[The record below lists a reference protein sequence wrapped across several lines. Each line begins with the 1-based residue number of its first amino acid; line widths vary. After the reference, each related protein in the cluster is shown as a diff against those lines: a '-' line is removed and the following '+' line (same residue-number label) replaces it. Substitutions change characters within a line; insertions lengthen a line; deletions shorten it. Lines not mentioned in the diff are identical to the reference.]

1 MSWLDNFLSLRWLRG
16 SADDLDAQLDDLSHP
31 HPDADAAPAPPAGRW
46 GVDATDQPALA
57 PIGRDPVL
65 STDLESLRNRLDMAA
80 NTATGAPSDDGAAAA
95 PRPPAQAPIADRA
108 GALAVEPTAV
118 AAVEPVAST
127 RPTNPAAAMPMPA
140 RQASVLV
147 VDDQASNRELLVG
160 YLAQLPCTVEQA
172 VDGESALIAVSEAPP
187 DLILLDVMMP
197 GLNGY
202 AVTQRLKT
210 DPRTATIPVVLVT
223 SLAETSDR
231 LKGLAA
237 GADEFLTKP
246 VDRAEL
252 VTRVR
257 TLLRLKRLRDER
269 QAVGDLGQRALSGV
283 ELSVLMDEAATL
295 LANTLRVDYTAVW
308 EIVAPGS
315 SLLLRAGV
323 GWSDGLVGH
332 ATVGAEADSQMGYTL
347 LSRVPVVVEDLRS
360 DNRFSGPPVLHDH
373 AVTSGISVVVDG
385 RDRRLGVL
393 SVHSREGRAFT
404 KDDIYFVEAIGQVL
418 ATAIIRKRAEAERAQ
433 ALLREQ
439 AARQRLEESN
449 RALARATQAKSEFL
463 AAMSHELRTPLNCI
477 IGFSELLR
485 DDPADDPGAA
495 RRRHFMNNINDSGRH
510 LLNLVN
516 DILDLAKVEAGRMKL
531 HPTSFELTSSLHAIA
546 GAIIPLAE
554 KKGLT
559 LETHPAPEAITI
571 WADERKFRQVLYNLL
586 SNAVKFTPEGGQVT
600 MTVRAVDD
608 AVEVV
613 VADTGVGIS
622 PEEQKSLF
630 EPFQQL
636 GSSAS
641 RDEGTGLGLA
651 LTRRLVELQGGRIW
665 VESTPGEGTRLCFT
679 VPLRVTGFV
688 PAAAGTGGPDPEEP
702 PASGRSP
709 RQVPADGGAHERPG
723 ASFAIG
729 EAPVTASAEQ
739 VVVARETR
747 RAAAAR
753 PEIVG
758 GAAGD
763 SAT

>member
-1 MSWLDNFLSLRWLRG
+1 MSWLDNLLSLRWLRG
-16 SADDLDAQLDDLSHP
+16 SADDIDFPPEGGDQPPAS
-31 HPDADAAPAPPAGRW
+31 AAAPPPAGAVW
-46 GVDATDQPALA
+46 GSAAAADPARA
-57 PIGRDPVL
+57 PAGSDPL
-65 STDLESLRNRLDMAA
+65 PSTELDSLRHRLDLAS
-80 NTATGAPSDDGAAAA
+80 NTAAPSDDLALVAS
-95 PRPPAQAPIADRA
+95 PPPAGAPIGDRA
-108 GALAVEPTAV
+108 GAAAPSASLALESTAA
-118 AAVEPVAST
+118 AAVEPIAST

-140 RQASVLV
+140 KEASVLV
-147 VDDQASNRELLVG
+147 VDDQASNRELLIG
-160 YLAQLPCTVEQA
+160 YLASLPCTVREA

-223 SLAETSDR
+223 SLAETADR
-231 LKGLAA
+231 LKGLAS

-269 QAVGDLGQRALSGV
+269 QAVGDLSQRALSGV
-283 ELSVLMDEAATL
+283 ELSVLMKEAATL
-295 LANTLRVDYTAVW
+295 LANTLRVDYSAVW

-323 GWSDGLVGH
+323 GWSEGRVGQ

-360 DNRFSGPPVLHDH
+360 DTRFGGPQVLHDH
-373 AVTSGISVVVDG
+373 EVTSGISVVVEG
-385 RDRRLGVL
+385 RDRRLGVV

-404 KDDIYFVEAIGQVL
+404 KDDIYFVEAIAQVL

-495 RRRHFMNNINDSGRH
+495 RRRHFMNNINESGRH

-531 HPTSFELTSSLHAIA
+531 HPTDFELSTTLQAVA

-600 MTVRAVDD
+600 MTVRLVDD
-608 AVEVV
+608 LVEVT

-636 GSSAS
+636 GSSAT

-665 VESTPGEGTRLCFT
+665 VESTPAEGSRFAFT
-679 VPLRVTGFV
+679 IPLRVAAEHDDTETRELLPDLEGV
-688 PAAAGTGGPDPEEP
+688 VLAGLDAPWLTASPRGAGAPGDSRAQDGERPAAIAAEAVAAPAPSAALDAG
-702 PASGRSP
+702 SVRS
-709 RQVPADGGAHERPG
+709 A
-723 ASFAIG
+723 
-729 EAPVTASAEQ
+729 
-739 VVVARETR
+739 
-747 RAAAAR
+747 
-753 PEIVG
+753 
-758 GAAGD
+758 
-763 SAT
+763 

>member
-1 MSWLDNFLSLRWLRG
+1 MSWLDNLLTLRWLRG
-16 SADDLDAQLDDLSHP
+16 SADDLDAQLEDLNHP
-31 HPDADAAPAPPAGRW
+31 VAGPQAGVVPAPPAGRW
-46 GVDATDQPALA
+46 GAGAADELA
-57 PIGRDPVL
+57 RAPEGDDPMA
-65 STDLESLRNRLDMAA
+65 STNLKSLRNRLDMAA
-80 NTATGAPSDDGAAAA
+80 NNAPGAPSDGAPGAAHPPAAA
-95 PRPPAQAPIADRA
+95 PIGDRA
-108 GALAVEPTAV
+108 PALAPEATAM
-118 AAVEPVAST
+118 AAVESVAST

-140 RQASVLV
+140 KQASVLV
-147 VDDQASNRELLVG
+147 VDDQASNRELLIG
-160 YLAQLPCTVEQA
+160 YLSQLPCTVQEA

-315 SLLLRAGV
+315 TLLLRAGV
-323 GWSDGLVGH
+323 GWSDGLVGQS
-332 ATVGAEADSQMGYTL
+332 TVGAEADSQMGYTL
-347 LSRVPVVVEDLRS
+347 LSRVPVVVEDLRT

-373 AVTSGISVVVDG
+373 AVTSGISVVVEG

-439 AARQRLEESN
+439 AARQRLEDSN

-531 HPTSFELTSSLHAIA
+531 HPTSFDLTSSLHAIA

-600 MTVRAVDD
+600 MTVHLVDE

-622 PEEQKSLF
+622 LEEQKSLF

-636 GSSAS
+636 GSSAT

-665 VESTPGEGTRLCFT
+665 VESTPAEGSRFAFT
-679 VPLRVTGFV
+679 IPLRVAVEHDDSETRELMPDLEGVVLAGIEAPWLTGSASGASARV
-688 PAAAGTGGPDPEEP
+688 DSKAAGAASPVATAVNDVASSASSAPLDAGPV
-702 PASGRSP
+702 RS
-709 RQVPADGGAHERPG
+709 A
-723 ASFAIG
+723 
-729 EAPVTASAEQ
+729 
-739 VVVARETR
+739 
-747 RAAAAR
+747 
-753 PEIVG
+753 
-758 GAAGD
+758 
-763 SAT
+763 

>member
-1 MSWLDNFLSLRWLRG
+1 MSWLDNLLSLRWLRG
-16 SADDLDAQLDDLSHP
+16 SADDLDAQLEDLSHP
-31 HPDADAAPAPPAGRW
+31 DAGAGAAPAPPAGRW
-46 GVDATDQPALA
+46 GADAADELA
-57 PIGRDPVL
+57 GAAQGRDPVL

-80 NTATGAPSDDGAAAA
+80 NAAPSEPGDDGAPLPARPPAAA
-95 PRPPAQAPIADRA
+95 PIAVHA
-108 GALAVEPTAV
+108 AALALEATAV

-140 RQASVLV
+140 KQATVLV
-147 VDDQASNRELLVG
+147 VDDQASNRELLIG
-160 YLAQLPCTVEQA
+160 YLGQLPCTVEEA
-172 VDGESALIAVSEAPP
+172 VDGESALIAVHEAPP

-295 LANTLRVDYTAVW
+295 LANTLRVDYSAVW

-315 SLLLRAGV
+315 TLLLRAGV
-323 GWSDGLVGH
+323 GWSTGLVGH
-332 ATVGAEADSQMGYTL
+332 ATVGADADSQMGYTL

-360 DNRFSGPPVLHDH
+360 DNRFSGPPVLHEH
-373 AVTSGISVVVDG
+373 EVTSGISVVVDG

-393 SVHSREGRAFT
+393 SVHCREGRAFT

-600 MTVRAVDD
+600 MTVRLVDEV
-608 AVEVV
+608 VEVV

-636 GSSAS
+636 GSSAT

-665 VESTPGEGTRLCFT
+665 VESTPAEGSRFAFT
-679 VPLRVTGFV
+679 IPLRVAAEHDDSETRELMPDLEGVVLAGIEAPWLTGS
-688 PAAAGTGGPDPEEP
+688 
-702 PASGRSP
+702 ASG
-709 RQVPADGGAHERPG
+709 
-723 ASFAIG
+723 
-729 EAPVTASAEQ
+729 ASARGDSQ
-739 VVVARETR
+739 AVGVARPMAT
-747 RAAAAR
+747 AAHDVASPAQSAA
-753 PEIVG
+753 VD
-758 GAAGD
+758 AGPVR
-763 SAT
+763 SA